1 MHKISNWPTK
11 TAENTILLHQ
21 KRDEHK
27 TKGKTGYDD
36 KGAKILKF
44 GNSVA
49 SEDED
54 FKTMQKW
61 NEADEKSLYAVNQYF
76 CLKN

>member
-11 TAENTILLHQ
+11 TAEDTILLHQ

-36 KGAKILKF
+36 IGAKILKS

-49 SEDED
+49 SGEDED
-54 FKTMQKW
+54 FKVMQK
-61 NEADEKSLYAVNQYF
+61 ERE
-76 CLKN
+76 